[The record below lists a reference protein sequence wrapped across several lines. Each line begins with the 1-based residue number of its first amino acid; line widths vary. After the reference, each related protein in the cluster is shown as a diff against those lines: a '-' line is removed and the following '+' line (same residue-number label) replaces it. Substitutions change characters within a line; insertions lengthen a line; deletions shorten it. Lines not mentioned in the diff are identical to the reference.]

1 MNDIVLVISKH
12 AMIDIEICLDRYSL
26 TSAFV
31 LTSAAAGLA
40 ESDDVL
46 VCIISPQS
54 EGMRGNIQ
62 TVTLD
67 AAGQAQASFH
77 THFQNRYVQSG
88 TRGENI
94 FPVCQFRAQF
104 GNLCESDQAAGAG
117 L

>member
-1 MNDIVLVISKH
+1 MMKAV
-12 AMIDIEICLDRYSL
+12 
-26 TSAFV
+26 
-31 LTSAAAGLA
+31 AGRSRGGIIAGMPGGRIGKPGGRPSGLPW
-40 ESDDVL
+40 SDDVL

-104 GNLCESDQAAGAG
+104 GNLCRA
-117 L
+117 